1 MRRTRKA
8 KKQKGGNV
16 IITDADR
23 DRISRVYNSMPK
35 PLQGQVIH
43 CMSQLFRFQK
53 CLDKVK
59 RRDQFFFN
67 LGRLKELLG
76 ETTNTTIWWDPFKNG
91 GAISRDDLEQL
102 RLLIDPEMELEPDG
116 GC

>member
-16 IITDADR
+16 VITADDVR
-23 DRISRVYNSMPK
+23 RVRGVYASMPK
-35 PLQGQVIH
+35 ALQGQVVH

-53 CLDKVK
+53 CLDRVK

-91 GAISRDDLEQL
+91 GSISKDDLDDL
-102 RLLIDPEMELEPDG
+102 RGLIDPGMELEPDG

>member
-8 KKQKGGNV
+8 KKQKGGH
-16 IITDADR
+16 IEITDGDR
-23 DRISRVYNSMPK
+23 ERVRGIYASMPK
-35 PLQGQVIH
+35 ALQGQVVH

-53 CLDKVK
+53 CLDKIK

-91 GAISRDDLEQL
+91 GAISREDLEDL
-102 RLLIDPEMELEPDG
+102 RGLIDPEMELEPDG

>member
-16 IITDADR
+16 VITEADR
-23 DRISRVYNSMPK
+23 VRIRGVYASMPK
-35 PLQGQVIH
+35 ALQGQVVH

-91 GAISRDDLEQL
+91 DAISKDDLEDL
-102 RLLIDPEMELEPDG
+102 RGLIDPEMELEPDG

>member
-16 IITDADR
+16 IITDTDR
-23 DRISRVYNSMPK
+23 ERVRAVFNDMPES
-35 PLQGQVIH
+35 LQGQVIH
-43 CMSQLFRFQK
+43 CMSQLIRFHP
-53 CLDKVK
+53 CLSQSN

-76 ETTNTTIWWDPFKNG
+76 ETKNTRIWWAPFDD
-91 GAISRDDLEQL
+91 GADISMNYLEQM
-102 RLLIDPEMELEPDG
+102 RELIQEGLPLEAFKP
-116 GC
+116 C

>member
-8 KKQKGGNV
+8 KKQKGGHVN
-16 IITDADR
+16 ITAEDVG
-23 DRISRVYNSMPK
+23 RIRGIYRSMPNA
-35 PLQGQVIH
+35 LQRQVVH

-91 GAISRDDLEQL
+91 DAISRDDLEQL
-102 RLLIDPEMELEPDG
+102 RGLIDPGMELEPDG